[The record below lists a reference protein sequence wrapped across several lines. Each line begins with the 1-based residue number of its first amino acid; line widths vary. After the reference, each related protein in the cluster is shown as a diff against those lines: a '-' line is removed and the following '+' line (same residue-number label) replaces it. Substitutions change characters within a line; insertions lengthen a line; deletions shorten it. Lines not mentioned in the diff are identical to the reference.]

1 MHADD
6 RARIA
11 HMLDAAEAVA
21 EFVSGRQR
29 SDLDRNRMLLF
40 ALVRAI
46 EVLGEAASKVSMET
60 RSRLPE
66 IPWPAIVGMRNRLI
80 HGYFDVD
87 PEIVWKTVTLEVPPL
102 RDLLR
107 KVLADPTA

>member
-1 MHADD
+1 MRADD
-6 RARIA
+6 RVRIA
-11 HMLDAAEAVA
+11 HMLEAAAAVG
-21 EFVSGRQR
+21 EFVAGRER

-60 RSRLPE
+60 RVSLPE

-80 HGYFDVD
+80 HGYFDID
-87 PEIVWKTVTLEVPPL
+87 AEIVWKTVTVEVPPL
-102 RDLLR
+102 RDLLQR
-107 KVLADPTA
+107 ALGEPPR